1 MNLNKDDIKT
11 QKQAIEYEME
21 ENRPRKAKK
30 KCNNFINGYVDGWE
44 KHSDAGKGDKNRMF
58 DWTTSDR
65 ISEEMKRIFKK

>member
-1 MNLNKDDIKT
+1 MNPNKDDIKT

-21 ENRPRKAKK
+21 ANRPRKAKK
-30 KCNNFINGYVDGWE
+30 KCNTFINGYVDGWE

-65 ISEEMKRIFKK
+65 ISDEMKRIFKK